1 MENSYDRYTRRKR
14 FAIICM
20 IILVLVCIFSTAIG
34 LYSPKRR
41 SEACSIADANCLTSG
56 VNKETP
62 QNAQII
68 EKEAIPSHI
77 PTITSKNICQVH
89 FIDVG
94 MGDSELI
101 VTPGKKTIL
110 IDGGEQDSGIVDYLH
125 GIGIGAID
133 ILIASH
139 AHSDHIGGLVD
150 VMQALPVTHV
160 ITNGRPYTTTT
171 FDDFLSG
178 ITTAKASYTEV
189 SRGSSISI
197 DGITLNV
204 LSPDKALT
212 DDDVNETSLM
222 IRMECGGVAFLFT
235 GDAGE
240 TSEYLTTQAG
250 MDVQADILKVGHH
263 GSSTSSGNS
272 FLDSVQ
278 PSVAILSVGKD
289 NDLNLPNPDT
299 ISRILAKGIR
309 IFRTD
314 EDGTIVVSAEDGI
327 YTISHSN

>member
-14 FAIICM
+14 VAIICM

-34 LYSPKRR
+34 LYSQERR
-41 SEACSIADANCLTSG
+41 SEACSIADSTCLSSG

-62 QNAQII
+62 QSAQII
-68 EKEAIPSHI
+68 EKVGATSQI
-77 PTITSKNICQVH
+77 PTTTSMNICQVH

-101 VTPGKKTIL
+101 VTPDKKTIL

-125 GIGIGAID
+125 SIGIGAID

-150 VMQALPVTHV
+150 VMQAFPVSNV
-160 ITNGRPYTTTT
+160 ITNGRSYSTTT
-171 FDDFLSG
+171 FEYFLSG

-197 DGITLNV
+197 DGITLKV
-204 LSPDKALT
+204 LSPDKT
-212 DDDVNETSLM
+212 STGDDVNETSLM

-250 MDVQADILKVGHH
+250 MDVQADVLKVGHH
-263 GSSTSSGNS
+263 GSSTSSGS
-272 FLDSVQ
+272 AFLDSVQ

-299 ISRILAKGIR
+299 ISHLLAKGIR

-314 EDGTIVVSAEDGI
+314 EDGTIVVTAEDGK
-327 YTISHSN
+327 YTISHNN